1 MIQTLRQSGTLLG
14 FAAIL
19 IFLTTQLPDTFLTA
33 RNLINISQQLSMLAV
48 VAATMTIVMVMN
60 DFDLSVGS
68 MASLAGVVAAVLFAA
83 EFPVWV
89 GLLAALGVGLL
100 GGAFNGFLVSVLG
113 ILPFVAT
120 LGTLTVFSGT
130 AFLISDG
137 KTVFGRDIPAGF
149 SGFARAGVEIG
160 DVKIPFLTLTALA
173 VIALCWFVLEQ
184 TNFGRRLYAIG
195 GNREAA
201 HLAGIRVKR
210 LRLIAFALTGL
221 GAAGAGLMYAA
232 RVASANPTQG
242 SGLMLD
248 AIAAVFLGMTMSR
261 QGEPRVLYTLVGVLM
276 LGVLDNGLTQLRVDS
291 YVREILV
298 GLIVISAVATAAF
311 SKRNTQS

>member
-1 MIQTLRQSGTLLG
+1 MIQTLRQSGTILG

-19 IFLTTQLPDTFLTA
+19 IFLTAQLPDTFLTA

-83 EFPVWV
+83 GFPVSV

-100 GGAFNGFLVSVLG
+100 GGVFNGFLVSVLG

-137 KTVFGRDIPAGF
+137 KTIFGRDIPAGF
-149 SGFARAGVEIG
+149 SGFARTGVEIG

-173 VIALCWFVLEQ
+173 VITLCWFVLEQ

-201 HLAGIRVKR
+201 LLAGIRVKR

-298 GLIVISAVATAAF
+298 GLIVISAVATAAV

>member
-1 MIQTLRQSGTLLG
+1 MIQTLRQSGTILG

-19 IFLTTQLPDTFLTA
+19 IFLTAQLPDTFLTA

-83 EFPVWV
+83 GFPVWV
-89 GLLAALGVGLL
+89 GLLAALGAGLL
-100 GGAFNGFLVSVLG
+100 GGVFNGFLVSVLG

-137 KTVFGRDIPAGF
+137 KTIFGRDIPAGF
-149 SGFARAGVEIG
+149 SGFARTGVEIG

-173 VIALCWFVLEQ
+173 VITLCWFVLEQ

-201 HLAGIRVKR
+201 LLAGIRVKR

-298 GLIVISAVATAAF
+298 GLIVISAVATAAV
-311 SKRNTQS
+311 SKRNTQT

>member
-1 MIQTLRQSGTLLG
+1 MLQKLRQSGTLLG
-14 FAAIL
+14 FFLIL
-19 IFLTTQLPDTFLTA
+19 LFFALKLPDTFLTA

-68 MASLAGVVAAVLFAA
+68 MASLSGIVAAMLFTAGY
-83 EFPVWV
+83 PVWV
-89 GLLAALGVGLL
+89 GLSVALLVGVFGGL
-100 GGAFNGFLVSVLG
+100 FNGFLVSVVG

-120 LGTLTVFSGT
+120 LGTLTVFSGL
-130 AFLISDG
+130 AFLLSDG
-137 KTVFGRDIPAGF
+137 KTIFGRDIPSSF
-149 SGFARAGVEIG
+149 SGFARAGIEIG
-160 DVKIPFLTLTALA
+160 DVKVPMLTITAVL
-173 VIALCWFVLEQ
+173 VIFICWAILEH

-195 GNREAA
+195 GNKEASY
-201 HLAGIRVKR
+201 LAGIKVVR
-210 LRLIAFALTGL
+210 LRLIAFSLTGL

-261 QGEPRVLYTLVGVLM
+261 RGEPKVVYTLVGVLI
-276 LGVLDNGLTQLRVDS
+276 LGVLDNGMTQLRVDS
-291 YVREILV
+291 YVREIFV
-298 GLIVISAVATAAF
+298 GLIVLAAVAVASI
-311 SKRNTQS
+311 SKRRNAK